1 MSDRM
6 LPQKR
11 KLTPE
16 EKARIRAGIASDPDA
31 QWAMNA
37 RNVKAS
43 RLSMEKLREKFPGA
57 YRRTLLALK
66 KAAAGDS

>member
-1 MSDRM
+1 MP
-6 LPQKR
+6 LPHRR

-31 QWAMNA
+31 IEAMNA
-37 RNVKAS
+37 SKHRP
-43 RLSMEKLREKFPGA
+43 SMEELREKFPVT
-57 YRRTLLALK
+57 YRRTLRALK